1 MAMMTRPPINWQ
13 MLVDHTCNATPAV
26 AGQIRLMIDRRIP
39 EWGVPPTRY
48 SEVRE
53 SLALVVT
60 ELINNAVGE
69 TPDQQIR
76 IRCAPDFTARIIRVE
91 VWDSSDREPKV
102 AMPDL
107 TPETLDL
114 RAENYDDNGG
124 WGLPLVRALSTGCG
138 VEPTSGGGKWV
149 WANISIAGPEGDR

>member
-1 MAMMTRPPINWQ
+1 
-13 MLVDHTCNATPAV
+13 
-26 AGQIRLMIDRRIP
+26 MIDRRIS
-39 EWGVPPTRY
+39 ELGVTAARY

-69 TPDQQIR
+69 TPDREIR
-76 IRCAPDFTARIIRVE
+76 IRCSPDLTARIIKAE
-91 VWDSSDREPKV
+91 VWDSSDRKPTV
-102 AMPDL
+102 VMPDL

-124 WGLPLVRALSTGCG
+124 WGLPLVQALSTGCG
-138 VEPTSGGGKWV
+138 VEPRAAVANGYGPISASIYPNQMVTSKYHDERCGV
-149 WANISIAGPEGDR
+149 YDRSARAQP